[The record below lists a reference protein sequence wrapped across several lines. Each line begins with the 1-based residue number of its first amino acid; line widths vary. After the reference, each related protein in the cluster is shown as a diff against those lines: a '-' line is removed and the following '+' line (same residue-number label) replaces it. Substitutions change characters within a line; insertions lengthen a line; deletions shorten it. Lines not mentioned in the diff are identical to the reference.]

1 MRLRSVEK
9 NGTFLKTLTDF
20 YKCYIIH
27 ASTKSLFAGKRKA
40 ALDEIM
46 NFSDIYD
53 TITSS
58 NV

>member
-9 NGTFLKTLTDF
+9 NGIFLKTLTDF
-20 YKCYIIH
+20 YKCYSIH
-27 ASTKSLFAGKRKA
+27 ASLFAGIRKA
-40 ALDEIM
+40 ALDEKM

-53 TITSS
+53 TILSS

>member
-1 MRLRSVEK
+1 MAF
-9 NGTFLKTLTDF
+9 FLKKLTDF
-20 YKCYIIH
+20 YKHY
-27 ASTKSLFAGKRKA
+27 STKSLFAGIRKA

-53 TITSS
+53 TISSS